1 MLTDTFVGTLTRF
14 ELSTVKISTDAMPDH
29 ANIVTS
35 MADHT
40 DIVTPMAEL
49 AYFVAPMV
57 VKQADIVSKTI
68 IMIITSYA
76 PISLKVR
83 LQGILCNIIS
93 IYI

>member
-1 MLTDTFVGTLTRF
+1 MLTDTFVGTLTHF

-35 MADHT
+35 KADYT

-49 AYFVAPMV
+49 AYFVASMV

-68 IMIITSYA
+68 IMITTSYA